1 MFWALK
7 GGGPNFG
14 TSPNV
19 LTVTPRLILGFVG
32 VVTRFDLYTVPVRDI
47 WYSVIIYST
56 EQVPA
61 ILSAFVEWQEN
72 GASDPKGTVGLIIGL
87 ESITILLIYSEPA
100 ENTPTAFSPFQSITP
115 VAVAVP
121 PVNGTLLSISQLLA
135 TTFSTEPQR

>member
-1 MFWALK
+1 M
-7 GGGPNFG
+7 
-14 TSPNV
+14 
-19 LTVTPRLILGFVG
+19 
-32 VVTRFDLYTVPVRDI
+32 
-47 WYSVIIYST
+47 IIYST

-87 ESITILLIYSEPA
+87 ESITILLIYSEPV
-100 ENTPTAFSPFQSITP
+100 ENTPTAFSLFQSITP